1 MQIWQLIAILF
12 VNLSS
17 SAIIILLLLRNSK
30 AVIKSKSESISEI
43 SLLLSEFEERINHGV
58 NMVDNNSSKN
68 INDLR
73 TGLNETFGIRLDA
86 ISKQLCDRQLA
97 TENAINIR
105 LDAQQKLV
113 NDQLDSVRKSFDASI
128 AQNESRYQSFESNC
142 FAQMKLIDTSLETGL
157 RQMRESND
165 KKLDEIRGVVDE
177 KLQRTL
183 NERFNENFKLI
194 NERLAEVHKGL
205 GEMQN
210 LAAGVGDLK
219 RVLSNVKTRGNL
231 GELQLSAI
239 LEEILSP
246 EQYER
251 NFDAKKQNS
260 TERVEFA
267 IKMPSDTDDAVYL
280 PIDSKFPADVYS
292 ALVDAYDSADPDS
305 VASAR
310 KTLTDT
316 LKGCAK
322 SIRDK
327 YINPPRTTDFAVMF
341 LPTEGLY
348 AEAVRLGLI
357 EKLQH
362 DYRINIAGPS
372 TMVVLL
378 NSLRMGFQT
387 VAIQKRSGEVWKIL
401 ASIKKEFRTFNE
413 ILEKTQKNL
422 NTANSELDKMI
433 GVRTRA
439 ILRTLKDVET
449 IDAESSDASMP
460 MLTSE

>member
-1 MQIWQLIAILF
+1 MQTWQLIIILF
-12 VNLSS
+12 VYFSS
-17 SAIIILLLLRNSK
+17 SAIIILLLLRNSR
-30 AVIKSKSESISEI
+30 AIRSRSESINEI
-43 SLLLSEFEERINHGV
+43 SLLLSELEERICYELNTLS
-58 NMVDNNSSKN
+58 DNNSKSMSE
-68 INDLR
+68 LR
-73 TGLNETFGIRLDA
+73 IGLNETFGIRLDA

-97 TENAINIR
+97 TENAINVR
-105 LDAQQKLV
+105 LEAQQKLV

-128 AQNESRYQSFESNC
+128 TQNESRYQSFESNC
-142 FAQMKLIDTSLETGL
+142 LAQMKLINTSLETGL

-210 LAAGVGDLK
+210 LAAGVDDLK

-251 NFDAKKQNS
+251 NFDAKKQSS

-267 IKMPSDTDDAVYL
+267 IKMPSDSDDSVYL

-292 ALVDAYDSADPDS
+292 ALIDAYDSGDPDS

-327 YINPPRTTDFAVMF
+327 YINPPRTTDFAIMF

-357 EKLQH
+357 EKLQR

-401 ASIKKEFRTFNE
+401 ANIKKEFQTFNE

-449 IDAESSDASMP
+449 IDAESSTASIP
-460 MLTSE
+460 MLTSDG

>member
-1 MQIWQLIAILF
+1 MQIGQLIIILF
-12 VNLSS
+12 VNLLSS
-17 SAIIILLLLRNSK
+17 SIIILLLVRNSRI
-30 AVIKSKSESISEI
+30 IKSRSETVNEI
-43 SLLLSEFEERINHGV
+43 SMLLSELEERIDHEINTL
-58 NMVDNNSSKN
+58 NDNNGRSLSE
-68 INDLR
+68 LR
-73 TGLNETFGIRLDA
+73 IGLNEALGIRLDA
-86 ISKQLCDRQLA
+86 ISRQLCDRQLA
-97 TENAINIR
+97 TENAINVR
-105 LDAQQKLV
+105 LESQQKLV
-113 NDQLDSVRKSFDASI
+113 NDQLDNVRKSFNDSI
-128 AQNESRYQSFESNC
+128 TQNESRYQSFEGNC
-142 FAQMKLIDTSLETGL
+142 LAQMKLINTSLETGL

-231 GELQLSAI
+231 GELQLGAI

-267 IKMPSDTDDAVYL
+267 VKMPSDSDGSVYL
-280 PIDSKFPADVYS
+280 PIDSKFPADIYS
-292 ALVDAYDSADPDS
+292 TLIDAYDSGDPDS

-327 YINPPRTTDFAVMF
+327 YINPPRTTDFAIMF

-387 VAIQKRSGEVWKIL
+387 VAIQKRSREVWKIL
-401 ASIKKEFRTFNE
+401 ANIKKEFQTFND

-422 NTANSELDKMI
+422 NSANSELDKMI

-449 IDAESSDASMP
+449 IDAENNTASVP

>member
-1 MQIWQLIAILF
+1 MQIGQLIIILF
-12 VNLSS
+12 VNLLSS
-17 SAIIILLLLRNSK
+17 SIIILLLVRNSRI
-30 AVIKSKSESISEI
+30 IKSRSETVNEI
-43 SLLLSEFEERINHGV
+43 SMLLSELEERIDHEINTL
-58 NMVDNNSSKN
+58 NDNNGRSLSE
-68 INDLR
+68 LR
-73 TGLNETFGIRLDA
+73 IGLNEALGIRLDA
-86 ISKQLCDRQLA
+86 ISRQLCDRQLA
-97 TENAINIR
+97 TENAINVR
-105 LDAQQKLV
+105 LESQQKLV
-113 NDQLDSVRKSFDASI
+113 NDQLDNVRKSFNDSI
-128 AQNESRYQSFESNC
+128 TQNESRYQSFEGNC
-142 FAQMKLIDTSLETGL
+142 LAQMKLINTSLETGL

-231 GELQLSAI
+231 GELQLGAI

-267 IKMPSDTDDAVYL
+267 VKMPSDSDGSVYL
-280 PIDSKFPADVYS
+280 PIDSKFPADIYS
-292 ALVDAYDSADPDS
+292 TLIDAYDSGDPDS

-327 YINPPRTTDFAVMF
+327 YINPPRTTDFAIMF

-401 ASIKKEFRTFNE
+401 ANIKKEFQTFND

-422 NTANSELDKMI
+422 NSANSELDKMI

-449 IDAESSDASMP
+449 IDAENNTASVP

>member
-1 MQIWQLIAILF
+1 MQIGQLIIILF
-12 VNLSS
+12 VNLLSS
-17 SAIIILLLLRNSK
+17 SIIILLLVRNSRI
-30 AVIKSKSESISEI
+30 IKSRSETVNEI
-43 SLLLSEFEERINHGV
+43 SMLLSELEERIDHEINTL
-58 NMVDNNSSKN
+58 NDNNGRSLSE
-68 INDLR
+68 LR
-73 TGLNETFGIRLDA
+73 IGLNESFGIRLDA
-86 ISKQLCDRQLA
+86 ISRQLCDRQLA
-97 TENAINIR
+97 TENAINVR
-105 LDAQQKLV
+105 LESQQKLV
-113 NDQLDSVRKSFDASI
+113 NDQLDNVRKSFNDSI
-128 AQNESRYQSFESNC
+128 TQNESRYQSFEGNC
-142 FAQMKLIDTSLETGL
+142 LAQMKLINTSLETGL

-231 GELQLSAI
+231 GELQLGAI

-267 IKMPSDTDDAVYL
+267 VKMPSDSDGSVYL
-280 PIDSKFPADVYS
+280 PIDSKFPADIYS
-292 ALVDAYDSADPDS
+292 TLIDAYDSGDPDS

-327 YINPPRTTDFAVMF
+327 YINPPRTTDFAIMF

-401 ASIKKEFRTFNE
+401 ANIKKEFQTFND

-422 NTANSELDKMI
+422 NSANSELDKMI

-449 IDAESSDASMP
+449 IDAENNTASVP